1 MAIAKI
7 LTAADKRNKLV
18 LSGAVTGKAKEKCL
32 DAASADGDC
41 GGKCMTE
48 QQVKSLCKWAVE
60 NGERRLT
67 DEEKELIKQAIDE
80 AENIEEL
87 FAVAFATALIG

>member
-1 MAIAKI
+1 
-7 LTAADKRNKLV
+7 
-18 LSGAVTGKAKEKCL
+18 
-32 DAASADGDC
+32 
-41 GGKCMTE
+41 MTE